1 MLQESKGPPRDRAS
15 HALQRL
21 REDRGRQGELLVV
34 LNPDGS
40 YAIALVNSMAADAFG
55 IDPISLTDARLP
67 QEQVPDTLSKYLIN
81 AMNRPEKALRDT
93 LPLLEIQGSQ
103 DQPTRAFSV
112 DMRVDQPETG
122 RVTWFYFTMIEV
134 TAWLNL
140 QEEVMNAR
148 RLESIGTLASGIAH
162 DFNNLIM
169 AIQGHA
175 EFLLLEHKNNPQTAE
190 SLDRIIRSCSNGS
203 ALTRSLLGFA
213 RRQKLSM
220 DNISVGDF
228 VRDVL
233 GLCQRSYG
241 SRIVVELGPEL
252 EKNAPEGPFMIY
264 GCYSALSHSLL
275 NILNN
280 ARDAMP
286 TGGKICIRGQKSGGH
301 IILTITDNGCGIPAS
316 ALPNIF
322 DPFFTTK
329 GKGEGT
335 GLGLSMVQGIMQQHG
350 GVINIRS
357 VEKQGTTVTL
367 TWPVLAEKTSEAEAV
382 VQEAPDKKRITQT
395 SNDIAQP
402 SAFLVE
408 DEPLVMSSISRLLR
422 IHQYQVQ
429 TFLAPEDA
437 LKTLQDGARPD
448 TLLVDYSMPS
458 MDGLEFIKKAHQIFL
473 SDTHPKAARFVLISG
488 YPPEHFDNLARE
500 LKDVSL
506 FMLQKPFSSE
516 TLHDLLANKLKKFQR
531 RITSRIKVET
541 RRNL

>member
-1 MLQESKGPPRDRAS
+1 MVKDFKAPSRDRAS
-15 HALQRL
+15 HVLQRL
-21 REDRGRQGELLVV
+21 RENKGRHGELLV
-34 LNPDGS
+34 
-40 YAIALVNSMAADAFG
+40 AQNSDKTF
-55 IDPISLTDARLP
+55 SLA
-67 QEQVPDTLSKYLIN
+67 LIN
-81 AMNRPEKALRDT
+81 AMAAEVFGLSPLTLTDLRLPQDQIPITLSIYLTDAMSRPEQALRDT
-93 LPLLEIQGSQ
+93 LPLLEIQGSPEH
-103 DQPTRAFSV
+103 PTRAFSV
-112 DMRVDQPETG
+112 DMRSDVPENKNII
-122 RVTWFYFTMIEV
+122 WYYFTLIEV

-175 EFLLLEHKNNPQTAE
+175 EFLLMEHKDDAQTAE

-203 ALTRSLLGFA
+203 TLTRSLLGFA

-241 SRIVVELGPEL
+241 SRLLIELSPEL
-252 EKNAPEGPFMIY
+252 EKKAPGGPLMIH
-264 GCYSALSHSLL
+264 GCYSALSHCLL

-280 ARDAMP
+280 ARDAMASS
-286 TGGKICIRGQKSGGH
+286 GKIQIKGERKGNEVV
-301 IILTITDNGCGIPAS
+301 LTVTDTGCGICKND
-316 ALPNIF
+316 LPNIF

-350 GVINIRS
+350 GTINIQS
-357 VEKQGTTVTL
+357 VEKKGTTVTL
-367 TWPVLAEKTSEAEAV
+367 TWPALDLGKVEHESSSDPLETKKTETDSIEN
-382 VQEAPDKKRITQT
+382 P
-395 SNDIAQP
+395 NP
-402 SAFLVE
+402 SAFLIE

-422 IHQYQVQ
+422 MHKYQVQ
-429 TFLAPEDA
+429 MFLAAEDA
-437 LKTLQDGARPD
+437 LKILADGARPD
-448 TLLVDYSMPS
+448 TLLVDYSMPG
-458 MDGLEFIKKAHQIFL
+458 MDGIEFIKKAHHMF
-473 SDTHPKAARFVLISG
+473 SADAEPKPARFVLISG
-488 YPPEHFDNLARE
+488 YPPEHFDNLTKE
-500 LKDVSL
+500 LNEVTL

-516 TLHDLLANKLKKFQR
+516 TLQDLLANKLKRFQR

>member
-1 MLQESKGPPRDRAS
+1 
-15 HALQRL
+15 
-21 REDRGRQGELLVV
+21 
-34 LNPDGS
+34 
-40 YAIALVNSMAADAFG
+40 MAAEAFG
-55 IDPISLTDARLP
+55 LEPVTLTDTRLTSDKIP
-67 QEQVPDTLSKYLIN
+67 ATLAKYLTD
-81 AMNRPEKALRDT
+81 AMNRPEQGLRDA
-93 LPLLEIQGSQ
+93 LPLLEIQGSP
-103 DQPTRAFSV
+103 DHPTRAFSV
-112 DMRVDQPETG
+112 DVRSEEAESKN
-122 RVTWFYFTMIEV
+122 VTWYYFTLIEV

-175 EFLLLEHKNNPQTAE
+175 EFLLMEHKDNVQTAE
-190 SLDRIIRSCSNGS
+190 SLDRIIRSCANGS
-203 ALTRSLLGFA
+203 TLTRSLLGFA

-241 SRIVVELGPEL
+241 SRIIIELSSEL
-252 EKNAPEGPFMIY
+252 EKNASSGPLMIY

-286 TGGKICIRGQKSGGH
+286 NGGKIAIRGQKIGSH
-301 IILTITDNGCGIPAS
+301 VIVTITDNGCGIPNE

-350 GVINIRS
+350 GIIHIKSAENH
-357 VEKQGTTVTL
+357 GTTVTL
-367 TWPVLAEKTSEAEAV
+367 TWPALVAQPKDNNLSEVVEKKKVLSDPIE
-382 VQEAPDKKRITQT
+382 IG
-395 SNDIAQP
+395 QP
-402 SAFLVE
+402 SAFLIE

-422 IHQYQVQ
+422 MHQYQVQ
-429 TFLAPEDA
+429 MFLAAEDA
-437 LKTLQDGARPD
+437 LKTLRDGARPD

-458 MDGLEFIKKAHQIFL
+458 MDGIEFIKRAHEVFAA
-473 SDTHPKAARFVLISG
+473 DPHPKPARFVLISG

-500 LKDVSL
+500 LKDVAL

-541 RRNL
+541 RRTT

>member
-1 MLQESKGPPRDRAS
+1 MVQDSKGPSRDRAS

-21 REDRGRQGELLVV
+21 RENRGRQGELLVA
-34 LNPDGS
+34 LNPDQTYS
-40 YAIALVNSMAADAFG
+40 LALINTMAADIFG
-55 IDPISLTDARLP
+55 LKPVTLTDTRLT
-67 QEQVPDTLSKYLIN
+67 QEQIPVTLSKYLTD
-81 AMNRPEKALRDT
+81 AMNRPEQALRDT

-103 DQPTRAFSV
+103 DHPIRAFSV
-112 DMRVDQPETG
+112 DMRSDEPKNKSIV
-122 RVTWFYFTMIEV
+122 WYYFTLIEV

-175 EFLLLEHKNNPQTAE
+175 EFLLMEHKHNPQTAE

-241 SRIVVELGPEL
+241 SRITIELSPEL
-252 EKNAPEGPFMIY
+252 EKNAPSGPLMIY

-280 ARDAMP
+280 ARDAMAHS
-286 TGGKICIRGQKSGGH
+286 GKIQIRGQKIGGH
-301 IILTITDNGCGIPAS
+301 VILTITDNGCGIPQA

-350 GVINIRS
+350 GMIHIKS
-357 VEKQGTTVTL
+357 EEGKGTAVTL
-367 TWPVLAEKTSEAEAV
+367 TWPALASRQQETESAAEAA
-382 VQEAPDKKRITQT
+382 EPKKNAPPPVEVTP
-395 SNDIAQP
+395 P
-402 SAFLVE
+402 SAFLIE

-422 IHQYQVQ
+422 MHQYQVQ
-429 TFLAPEDA
+429 MFLAAEDA
-437 LKTLQDGARPD
+437 LKTLKDGSRPD
-448 TLLVDYSMPS
+448 TLLVDYSMPG
-458 MDGLEFIKKAHQIFL
+458 MDGIEFIKQAHRIIS
-473 SDTHPKAARFVLISG
+473 SDSFPKPARFVLISG

-500 LKDVSL
+500 MKDISL

-516 TLHDLLANKLKKFQR
+516 TLHDFLANKLKKFQR

-541 RRNL
+541 RSNL